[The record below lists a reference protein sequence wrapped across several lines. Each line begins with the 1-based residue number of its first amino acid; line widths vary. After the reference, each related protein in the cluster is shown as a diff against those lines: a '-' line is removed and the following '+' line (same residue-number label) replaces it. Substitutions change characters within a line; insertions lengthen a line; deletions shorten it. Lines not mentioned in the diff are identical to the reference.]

1 MGKVLSLNIKTFK
14 IDKNDNLDNKQF
26 LPVEFYAIS
35 EGINRNQSAFTEESL
50 NKAIPSLINKP
61 ILAFFD
67 KNEITSDGLGDFTEH
82 IMDVKYDKT
91 TNDTYFDTLKG
102 ERPIGIIP
110 ESSEIK
116 IVDYQGKKFLTFT
129 GLIWAKY
136 NKYAVDLLNKRRTNT
151 ISVEIEVQDSKFDE
165 NEIEWIHEFSLT
177 GVTLLGKNYSPGIE
191 NAHLRLADYV
201 ESEQYQQFKKV
212 INFALKG
219 GENKNVFGDLTA
231 NQLRRRLNTVLSS
244 FTYDSGEYE
253 YQQYWLDDFND
264 SVVYVQDNQDNKY
277 YQINY
282 TFENDEIV
290 FDMDSKI
297 QVEET
302 YKPVTF
308 AQKIL
313 VYLEKDKWGTG
324 DALKVDKSAKSVS
337 DDAWGNISKTD
348 LMNKVLEAS
357 NYKTLIH
364 DVYLYVGSDWETSPT
379 GDSGLKYPVMQ
390 IKDGKLVYNKNGI
403 SKALGY
409 AEAQKETEVVSKAK
423 ALQKK
428 LKLDSEDKHMKYSKG
443 SEGEK
448 MNFKEVVEKDGKF
461 KYIAEAENYVLA
473 YCLETKRMSMIPFV
487 SDDEGHMEM
496 KTDELKMVSLLA
508 KVDGEEDKVFDMG
521 NSMSDMM
528 EDMMDGGSDEQ
539 KEQMEMMSKKVEE
552 LSAENNT
559 LMSEKE
565 ALMAEK
571 VQLNSEKEVLMTEKT
586 KATED
591 KEFAEKAIREYKEKE
606 MFEELARFAEEKSMS
621 EEEKK
626 EFSDKIKDFADVKE
640 FKKDMIYSYHEK
652 HEDKNNK
659 HLKMGGFLRN
669 PKETKKPSP
678 FEKLQEI

>member
-26 LPVEFYAIS
+26 LPVTFYAIS
-35 EGINRNQSAFTEESL
+35 DGINRNQSAFTEVSL
-50 NKAIPSLINKP
+50 QKAIPTLINKP

-82 IMDVKYDKT
+82 IMDVKYDGK

-110 ESSEIK
+110 ESSKIE
-116 IVDYQGKKFLTFT
+116 IVDYKDKKFLTFT

-151 ISVEIEVQDSKFDE
+151 ISVEIEINNSEFDE
-165 NEIEWIHEFSLT
+165 NDIEWIHEFSLT

-191 NAHLRLADYV
+191 SAHLRLSDYV

-219 GENKNVFGDLTA
+219 GENDNVFYDLTA
-231 NQLRRRLNTVLSS
+231 NQLRTLLNAKLTSYKYS
-244 FTYDSGEYE
+244 SGEYE
-253 YQQYWLDDFND
+253 WNKYWVDDFAEG
-264 SVVYVQDNQDNKY
+264 YVIVGDNEDNLMYKI
-277 YQINY
+277 QY
-282 TFENDEIV
+282 TFEDNNIILN
-290 FDMDSKI
+290 MDSK
-297 QVEET
+297 EPMLND
-302 YKPVTF
+302 YKPMNF

-313 VYLEKDKWGTG
+313 VYLEKEKWGTG
-324 DALKVDKSAKSVS
+324 DALKVDKSSKNVS
-337 DDAWGNISKTD
+337 DDAWGDISKTD

-357 NYKTLIH
+357 NYKTLVH
-364 DVYLYVGSDWETSPT
+364 DVYLYVGSDWENSPT

-409 AEAQKETEVVSKAK
+409 AEAQKETEVVAKAK

-428 LKLDSEDKHMKYSKG
+428 LKLDSEDKHMKYCNG

-448 MNFKEVVEKDGKF
+448 MNFKETVEKDGKF
-461 KYIAEAENYVLA
+461 KYIAETEDYALA
-473 YCLETKRMSMIPFV
+473 YCLETKQMSMIPFV
-487 SDDEGHMEM
+487 SNDEGHMEM

-528 EDMMDGGSDEQ
+528 EDIMDGGGDEK

-559 LMSEKE
+559 LISEKE

-606 MFEELARFAEEKSMS
+606 MESELVLFAEEKNMS

-640 FKKDMIYSYHEK
+640 FKKDMIYTYHEK
-652 HEDKNNK
+652 HQNK
-659 HLKMGGFLRN
+659 TGKHFTMGGYLGN
-669 PKETKKPSP
+669 PKKDKKSTP